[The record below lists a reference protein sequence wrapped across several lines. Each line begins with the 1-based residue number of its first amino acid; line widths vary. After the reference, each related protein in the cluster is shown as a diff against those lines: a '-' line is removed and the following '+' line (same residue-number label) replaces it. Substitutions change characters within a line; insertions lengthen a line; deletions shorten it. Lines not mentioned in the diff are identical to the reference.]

1 MGAMSEHKI
10 QYRGFP
16 VPDGFLGTP
25 SMLLGSSGLVA
36 WKLGIDTVLDSY
48 QAPPEPLKWTVTGY
62 TPEPVTVSIDSY
74 LKAPVETLLKGSVYA
89 APLPKYQPLPEIEDG
104 YQYYS
109 REQGHGRKTTY
120 YRVKTTDQKED
131 VWTDV
136 VDTRYEDVGPPRIKT
151 EWLTWP
157 YLRDSDAVG
166 VKRSAV
172 PVDFRM
178 PGFNSTRYNLIATPH
193 TDDGGWFILDG
204 TDRVVYRW
212 KAGFED
218 SAFTVTNL
226 RGSSFEQVGRDYID
240 PSEFGTW

>member
-1 MGAMSEHKI
+1 MSEHKI

-25 SMLLGSSGLVA
+25 SMLLRSSGLVA

-48 QAPPEPLKWTVTGY
+48 QAPPEPLKWTTIGY

-74 LKAPVETLLKGSVYA
+74 LKAPVETLLRGSVYA
-89 APLPKYQPLPEIEDG
+89 APLPKYQPVPEIQDG

-136 VDTRYEDVGPPRIKT
+136 VDTRYEDVDPPRIKT
-151 EWLTWP
+151 EWLSWP
-157 YLRDSDAVG
+157 YLRDSDAVD
-166 VKRSAV
+166 VKRSEV

-178 PGFNSTRYNLIATPH
+178 PEFNSTRYDLRLAET
-193 TDDGGWFILDG
+193 DGGWYVLDG
-204 TDRVVYRW
+204 TDRALYRW
-212 KAGFED
+212 KGRDFER
-218 SAFTVTNL
+218 SAFTVTDL
-226 RGSSFEQVGRDYID
+226 QGSMFKEVGRDYID